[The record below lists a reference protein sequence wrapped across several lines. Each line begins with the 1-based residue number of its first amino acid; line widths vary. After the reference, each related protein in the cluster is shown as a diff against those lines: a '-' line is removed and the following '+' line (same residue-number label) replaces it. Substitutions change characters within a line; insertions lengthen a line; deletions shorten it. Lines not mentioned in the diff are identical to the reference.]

1 MFVVPGIVALVF
13 EPPLFLLA
21 DRYPRRWFLRAGV
34 GAMAIGALLCALS
47 TGPVLFAIGMSVG
60 AVATGTAT
68 GLAQATLVD
77 RWPDQRGR
85 ILARWSMWSLA
96 GDLVAPA
103 LLAGLALAGLGWR
116 LAFAIVGCVLALVC
130 AVHCA
135 TPMEDERPAEST
147 GASATGDDGDRDDG
161 NGGNG
166 TPSLGLFA
174 SLREALRDRVLI
186 AWLFGCALCDLLDEI
201 FVVFASIHLRAV
213 LAAGPL
219 WQSAVIGAFMV
230 GAAGGLVAVDRL
242 LRVRSERWLLVAASV
257 GTIVTFV
264 PFVLAPSPIGALVLA
279 IPVGVMSAPLY
290 PLAAAQAYATRPEQ
304 SGSVLAASHLFT
316 PLGLA
321 LPWLVGIVADQAGT
335 TIALALLVVQP
346 MGLVALVAASR
357 RSRASRRH
365 GLSATSFS
373 CDRSIQPSQT
383 RTPST
388 RL

>member
-21 DRYPRRWFLRAGV
+21 DRYPRRWFLRGGV
-34 GAMAIGALLCALS
+34 GAMAVGALVCSLS
-47 TGPVLFAIGMSVG
+47 TGPVMFAVGMSIG

-85 ILARWSMWSLA
+85 TLARWSMWSLA

-116 LAFAIVGCVLALVC
+116 LAFAIVGGVLALVC
-130 AVHCA
+130 AVLCA
-135 TPMEDERPAEST
+135 TRIDDERPAPT
-147 GASATGDDGDRDDG
+147 TTTNASDGRDDDRDGDRDD
-161 NGGNG
+161 NGM
-166 TPSLGLFA
+166 PPLSLFA
-174 SLREALRDRVLI
+174 SLREALRDRLLI

-213 LAAGPL
+213 LGAGPL
-219 WQSAVIGAFMV
+219 WQSAVIGAFLV

-242 LRVRSERWLLVAASV
+242 LRVRSERWLLVVASV

-264 PFVLAPSPIGALVLA
+264 PFVLAPSPVAALVLA

-304 SGSVLAASHLFT
+304 SGSVLAAAHLFT

-321 LPWLVGIVADQAGT
+321 LPWLVGMVADQAGT
-335 TIALALLVVQP
+335 TVALALLVVQP
-346 MGLVALVAASR
+346 IGLVGLVAASR
-357 RSRASRRH
+357 RSRLS
-365 GLSATSFS
+365 GLVG
-373 CDRSIQPSQT
+373 DEP
-383 RTPST
+383 
-388 RL
+388 